1 MLQKIINTLTS
12 IIFPSYCYLC
22 KSEGEPL
29 CDICLSKRARAYDTP
44 FPCITP
50 LYSFKDKAIKKII
63 HSIKYFHRKDLI
75 APLARNLAQ
84 EITVPHPTSTIIIPI
99 PMPKLRKYLRGYNQ
113 AEELARA
120 ISTNLHLPLE
130 TNILVRNKEAHKSR
144 QVTMHSRAER
154 LKNQHNAFVVQTS
167 VQGLSVILVDDVTTT
182 GATLLEARKVLL
194 EAGAASVQAYTVAH

>member
-75 APLARNLAQ
+75 APLARNLVQ
-84 EITVPHPTSTIIIPI
+84 EITVPHLTSTIIIPI
-99 PMPKLRKYLRGYNQ
+99 PMPKLRKSRNKHSCTKQRGTQ
-113 AEELARA
+113 
-120 ISTNLHLPLE
+120 ISTSN
-130 TNILVRNKEAHKSR
+130 
-144 QVTMHSRAER
+144 
-154 LKNQHNAFVVQTS
+154 NALTC
-167 VQGLSVILVDDVTTT
+167 
-182 GATLLEARKVLL
+182 
-194 EAGAASVQAYTVAH
+194 